1 MGYGLPKTTNKS
13 NRIIWEG
20 EPKTVKVQYMKD
32 KLEEVESRVG
42 RDTGKLGGKSG
53 DHPVRLNTTWE
64 PIVNEYR
71 EGKVKRTPGG
81 E

>member
-32 KLEEVESRVG
+32 KLEEVKSRVV
-42 RDTGKLGGKSG
+42 RDTGNL
-53 DHPVRLNTTWE
+53 V
-64 PIVNEYR
+64 
-71 EGKVKRTPGG
+71 
-81 E
+81 